1 MQVFVREF
9 NGGAPLHGIA
19 DCNDMNNVSPHSLH
33 YGAKTWKLRWK
44 SEKRQAC
51 SRSRSRGYH
60 MNVLR
65 VAVALALL
73 FSLTIGESAL
83 AQEVIRYV
91 RYSHNDA
98 VAYGILDGDQVR
110 ELDGAPWTAG
120 APTGAVVPTND
131 VLLLAP
137 AEPSKVIAV
146 GYNYISHREDMTHEE
161 TRPIPEHPPLFLKLP
176 TALTGPDTDIV
187 YPADATD
194 LHYEG
199 ELVVVV
205 GKKASKVSADEAHEY
220 IFGVTAGNDV
230 SERNWQANDLQLLR
244 AKASDT
250 FGPLGPSIVTGL
262 NYLDLRV
269 QTRLNGE
276 TMQDQSSRDHIH
288 DVHAILSFV
297 SEYVTLLP
305 GDIIYTG
312 TPGATSAMQPG
323 DIVEIEVE
331 GVGILRNQVVA
342 EK

>member
-1 MQVFVREF
+1 M
-9 NGGAPLHGIA
+9 
-19 DCNDMNNVSPHSLH
+19 
-33 YGAKTWKLRWK
+33 T
-44 SEKRQAC
+44 
-51 SRSRSRGYH
+51 
-60 MNVLR
+60 VLR
-65 VAVALALL
+65 VAVTLVLL
-73 FSLTIGESAL
+73 FSLTIGQSAL
-83 AQEVIRYV
+83 AQEVTSYV
-91 RYSHNDA
+91 RYSHDDS

-110 ELDGAPWTAG
+110 ELDGAPWHG
-120 APTGAVVPTND
+120 GSPTGVVTSAND
-131 VLLLAP
+131 VRLLAP

-146 GYNYISHREDMTHEE
+146 GYNYMSHREDMTHEQS
-161 TRPIPEHPPLFLKLP
+161 RPIPEHPPLFLKLP
-176 TALTGPDTDIV
+176 TTITGPDTDIV

-199 ELVVVV
+199 ELVIVV
-205 GKKASKVSADEAHEY
+205 GRKASKVSADDAHEY

-230 SERNWQANDLQLLR
+230 SERGWQANDLQWLR

-297 SEYVTLLP
+297 SQYVTLLP

-312 TPGATSAMQPG
+312 TPGSTSAMQPG
-323 DIVEIEVE
+323 DVVEIEVE
-331 GVGILRNQVVA
+331 GVGILRNPVVA

>member
-1 MQVFVREF
+1 MQIRKAADVQ
-9 NGGAPLHGIA
+9 PLEVPG
-19 DCNDMNNVSPHSLH
+19 
-33 YGAKTWKLRWK
+33 
-44 SEKRQAC
+44 
-51 SRSRSRGYH
+51 GYH

-83 AQEVIRYV
+83 AQEVTRYV

-98 VAYGILDGDQVR
+98 IAYGILDGNQVR
-110 ELDGAPWTAG
+110 ELDGAPWAG
-120 APTGAVVPTND
+120 GVPTGAVASAED
-131 VLLLAP
+131 VHLLAP

-146 GYNYISHREDMTHEE
+146 GYNYISHREDMAHEE

-205 GKKASKVSADEAHEY
+205 GKKASKVSADEAHKY

-230 SERNWQANDLQLLR
+230 SERNWQANDLQWLR

-250 FGPLGPSIVTGL
+250 FGPLGPAVVTGL

-276 TMQDQSSRDHIH
+276 TMQNQSSRDHIH
-288 DVHAILSFV
+288 DIHAILSFV
-297 SEYVTLLP
+297 SQYVTLLP

-312 TPGATSAMQPG
+312 TPGATSAMKPG

-331 GVGILRNQVVA
+331 GVGVLRNHVVA
-342 EK
+342 GK